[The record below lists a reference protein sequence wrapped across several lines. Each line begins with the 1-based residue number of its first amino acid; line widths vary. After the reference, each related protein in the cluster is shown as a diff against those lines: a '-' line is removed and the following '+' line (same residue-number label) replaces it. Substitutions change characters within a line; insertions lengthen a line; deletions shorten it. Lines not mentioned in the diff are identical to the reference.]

1 MNPDADG
8 RDGTRHSDARPDIA
22 ELERQHRELQL
33 PSADLA
39 DTWRLGSLIVAVA
52 LERGLAV
59 TVDIRRG
66 EQQVFHVALPG
77 TSADNDDWISRKA
90 AVVRRFGEA
99 SYLVGERHRV
109 KGRAF
114 DLDPARYAAHGGSF
128 PLLVR
133 GTGMVGTVTVS
144 GLPQVEDH
152 RLVTECL
159 GRYLAQT
166 GH

>member
-1 MNPDADG
+1 MTGVPGPDRA
-8 RDGTRHSDARPDIA
+8 AAPDIA

-33 PSADLA
+33 PSADLD

-52 LERGLAV
+52 RERALAV
-59 TVDIRRG
+59 TVDIRHG
-66 EQQVFHVALPG
+66 EQQAFHAALPG
-77 TSADNDDWISRKA
+77 TSPDNDDWIRRKA

-99 SYLVGERHRV
+99 SYLVGERYRA

-114 DLDPARYAAHGGSF
+114 DLDPAHYAAHGGSF

-144 GLPQVEDH
+144 GLPQLADH

-159 GRYLAQT
+159 TRFLAGAT
-166 GH
+166 A

>member
-1 MNPDADG
+1 M
-8 RDGTRHSDARPDIA
+8 A

-33 PSADLA
+33 PSAGLA

-77 TSADNDDWISRKA
+77 TSADNDDWIRRKA

-99 SYLVGERHRV
+99 SYLVGERHRAG
-109 KGRAF
+109 GRAF

-144 GLPQVEDH
+144 GLPQLADH

-159 GRYLAQT
+159 ARHLAETQEPSDAGPAPCCGRRSRAS
-166 GH
+166 G